1 MLFLGNY
8 VDHGDHQLDVICLL
22 LLLVVRHP
30 SSYFLL
36 RGKHESRKIN
46 GQLVG
51 RTLAT
56 ACKRCF
62 APGDWTSLWSLFNN
76 LFDRMPF
83 EAVVDG
89 RYYCASQGLATGMPT
104 AVAQA
109 LEDSNDDGSEKV
121 SHLTQIS
128 LECAKPLTSNTF
140 RYMVEPQER
149 IVWLAHA
156 MHCIHGI
163 ARPGDSAKNCP
174 RMLPELQAANDAHS
188 ACLRD
193 WERLRPGHSRC
204 GRSYCCTPTGSVAA
218 EARSGRRTGSFRRV

>member
-121 SHLTQIS
+121 SYYDAVSVRMRQTTHVQYVS
-128 LECAKPLTSNTF
+128 LHGGTTRAHCLACSRNALHSWYCKAGGFSKKLS
-140 RYMVEPQER
+140 QDASR
-149 IVWLAHA
+149 IA
-156 MHCIHGI
+156 
-163 ARPGDSAKNCP
+163 
-174 RMLPELQAANDAHS
+174 
-188 ACLRD
+188 
-193 WERLRPGHSRC
+193 SRQ
-204 GRSYCCTPTGSVAA
+204 
-218 EARSGRRTGSFRRV
+218 